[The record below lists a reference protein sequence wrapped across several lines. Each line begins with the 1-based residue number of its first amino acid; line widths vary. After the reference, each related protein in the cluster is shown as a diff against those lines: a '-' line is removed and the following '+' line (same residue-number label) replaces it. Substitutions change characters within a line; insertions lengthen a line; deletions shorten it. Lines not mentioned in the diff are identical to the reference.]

1 MKYYVADLH
10 FGHDKIIEYENRPFE
25 TVEEMNEEYIKI
37 WNNKVKKGDEVY
49 ILGDFSFY
57 KGEQTNKI
65 LRRLNGMKF
74 LVKGNHDHTY
84 LDDNDFDESLFVWV
98 KDYHKVKDDGD
109 IIILFHY
116 PIQTWDRKHYG
127 SLHFYGHVHSN
138 NGTSHPMEYEIPN
151 SYNVGIDILKEPM
164 TKLEILRLYG
174 KESDCL

>member
-1 MKYYVADLH
+1 M
-10 FGHDKIIEYENRPFE
+10 
-25 TVEEMNEEYIKI
+25 TEEYIKI
-37 WNNKVKKGDEVY
+37 WNSKVRKGDEVY

-84 LDDNDFDESLFVWV
+84 LDDKDFESSLFVWIKDYYLV
-98 KDYHKVKDDGD
+98 KDEKTPIV
-109 IIILFHY
+109 LFHY

-127 SLHFYGHVHSN
+127 SLHLYGHVHSN
-138 NGTSHPMEYEIPN
+138 QGTSHPMEYDIPN

-164 TKLEILRLYG
+164 TKKRNSKILWKG
-174 KESDCL
+174 E